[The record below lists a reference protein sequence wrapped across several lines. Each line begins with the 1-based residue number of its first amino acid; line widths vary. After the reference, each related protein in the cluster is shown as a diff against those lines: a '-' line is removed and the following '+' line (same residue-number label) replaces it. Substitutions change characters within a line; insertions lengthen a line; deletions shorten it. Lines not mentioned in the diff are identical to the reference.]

1 MREYILH
8 PDRFGIVTLSGLC
21 LTVIPVLLVAGVGA
35 LAIQIAFGAIV
46 VFSFSGMVWLT
57 NLEARDELPG
67 QKRESEQAGLPPSGP

>member
-1 MREYILH
+1 MREYIFH

-21 LTVIPVLLVAGVGA
+21 LTVIPVLVVAGVGA

-57 NLEARDELPG
+57 NLETRGELAS
-67 QKRESEQAGLPPSGP
+67 QKSEPERAESRPSGD